1 MYMCVYIHISTYTY
15 MYTYIYRLGNPDA
28 CIEVFRKYI
37 DEFAEAGAKS
47 EVVHVTL
54 SLASFLAEVHTHVK
68 NKIK

>member
-1 MYMCVYIHISTYTY
+1 MFIFLHIHICIH
-15 MYTYIYRLGNPDA
+15 IYRLGNSDA
-28 CIEVFRKYI
+28 CVEVFRKYI

-68 NKIK
+68 NKNK